1 MTKYGAIVD
10 ELNPIPPWLN
20 LYLKKFIDDLDK
32 SELKGAISPHFIIE
46 FRAYENLELLVE

>member
-46 FRAYENLELLVE
+46 FRAYENSELLVE